1 VAVVCVASAGAATS
15 EELPA
20 VVAVSAADVASV
32 VVVAADVASVVVAEA
47 TAVAA
52 TGKKQRRL

>member
-32 VVVAADVASVVVAEA
+32 VVAAAVASVVVAEA